1 MGEACDNRR
10 GGVVR
15 EAREVPFVSST
26 AYSFH
31 VKQILFTCSNGRWFA
46 LECYDGWREAAA
58 VNALKNGDR
67 GYSFAALSLVLC
79 EPGSAEPMPCGGV
92 SIDALQSC
100 TRV

>member
-15 EAREVPFVSST
+15 EAREVPFVSSIH
-26 AYSFH
+26 FQ
-31 VKQILFTCSNGRWFA
+31 QILFTCSNGRWFA

-67 GYSFAALSLVLC
+67 GYSICCPVF
-79 EPGSAEPMPCGGV
+79 SAVRAGIRRTYAV
-92 SIDALQSC
+92 WR
-100 TRV
+100 RVY

>member
-46 LECYDGWREAAA
+46 LECYDGWARGRRGERTKERGSRIQLCCPISSA
-58 VNALKNGDR
+58 VRAGIR
-67 GYSFAALSLVLC
+67 RTYAVWR
-79 EPGSAEPMPCGGV
+79 
-92 SIDALQSC
+92 
-100 TRV
+100 RVY